1 MGAQLID
8 PAVSID
14 EQFVAAKNASFRIEG
29 NEPPKDFFLFGAGL
43 SFHPNASDEIII
55 RYNRALAKD
64 VEADAFIAGGKIR
77 W

>member
-1 MGAQLID
+1 LK
-8 PAVSID
+8 SIC
-14 EQFVAAKNASFRIEG
+14 
-29 NEPPKDFFLFGAGL
+29 AGL
-43 SFHPNASDEIII
+43 GFNYANTNLALDGLPQSSNVESYSLGAYLRGDSKHLFVDGTVAII